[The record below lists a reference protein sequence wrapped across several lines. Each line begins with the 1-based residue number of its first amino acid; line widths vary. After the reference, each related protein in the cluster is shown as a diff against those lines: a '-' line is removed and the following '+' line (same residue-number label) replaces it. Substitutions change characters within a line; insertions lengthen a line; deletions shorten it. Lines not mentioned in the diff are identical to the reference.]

1 METKTPIRLTL
12 AMVMAMTVLGVTARS
27 AITYQAT
34 YHQSQATLGTDT
46 LGGVTYSTVSYQG
59 LYNDGAPGA
68 PSLPV
73 DYIKFS
79 VPYNATNF
87 SVSTTVSSSFTLYP
101 EILYPCQPIRL
112 MNDTTPLIITLP
124 DSTIYYSNTYYPS
137 QRAWVVDEGYLAG
150 ENHIVTVA
158 VLPWQYKHLTRVGSV
173 DQLKL
178 HRTVNLTL
186 SYDLSDSLAMY
197 PIVRDDTTLRNEGYR
212 LTQEIVVN
220 GGSVRSHA
228 PVDIAMMD
236 PDALIFPPGDGVNG
250 GFPPQEPRD
259 STGMI
264 PDPGNTGN
272 YGGEEDVD
280 SYPYLI
286 VTTSDL
292 LQSTKRLAALKRQ
305 KGYNVK
311 VVTMDEVLSSPHAMD
326 GDRIKQSDG
335 TYKVTYTDA
344 AGKLRQYLRYFY
356 REYSTQYVFLVGDS
370 VPYRYITLPRW
381 EGDTTLST
389 PPSDL
394 YYCDLNADWSEDTI
408 DTEPELY
415 VGRIFAKNSRS
426 TLNYTDKLL
435 RYELN
440 PGRGDTEYLSKLFY
454 AEAIDFE
461 KHGDFNTINTSYMKL
476 FSDTTRLLETINMR
490 YPTGKDVID
499 SLNSTN
505 YGYLSILCHGAPSN
519 YITYGHR
526 RYYPKDT
533 LGVKQHYYL
542 WAIDSIHIT
551 NYNNNNTEDT
561 LIGNGFN
568 NMNNKWHPNI
578 CYSSGCT
585 TMPYDRIPGFKKV
598 STTIGDSFTTG
609 KDYGGPAFLGNTRE
623 GLFINNSSK
632 LESLFA
638 EQLYQGRCNT
648 GKAEALSKMN
658 MNNDYISA
666 THNLLGEPEF
676 EIWTDVPA
684 NLTDISIARTDNS
697 ITISGVEADSIIIGY
712 SNMMGYYGHK
722 TINSPNGTISNVSSN
737 RPIMI
742 YKHNHIPYIVPLW
755 LQNTTLNSSQYVFA
769 SDVVAGHSIDSG
781 RTSGDVTV
789 QNGVEYEIEASGTVT
804 LQGGFNVEKGA
815 TFAVYPSS
823 F

>member
-124 DSTIYYSNTYYPS
+124 DSAIYYSNTYYPS

-220 GGSVRSHA
+220 GGSVSSHA

-272 YGGEEDVD
+272 YGGEMYVD

-286 VTTSDL
+286 VTTTDL

-370 VPYRYITLPRW
+370 VPFRYITLQP
-381 EGDTTLST
+381 DASK
-389 PPSDL
+389 PPFDIPSDL
-394 YYCDLNADWSEDTI
+394 YFSDFNSDWSDSSFK
-408 DTEPELY
+408 DRNPELF
-415 VGRIFAKNSRS
+415 VGRLLARTSQQVQ
-426 TLNYTDKLL
+426 NYTDKLL

-440 PGRGDTEYLSKLFY
+440 PGDGDRSYLEDAFFLEGQEFKRYLNPARDSLSVFYPNQIYVSDSIGNPNPLF
-454 AEAIDFE
+454 
-461 KHGDFNTINTSYMKL
+461 GV
-476 FSDTTRLLETINMR
+476 
-490 YPTGKDVID
+490 DVID
-499 SLNSTN
+499 TLRTNPVGFVCIHNHGDTTQILVHTNTVNGVNSYDFIHAN
-505 YGYLSILCHGAPSN
+505 SSI
-519 YITYGHR
+519 T
-526 RYYPKDT
+526 
-533 LGVKQHYYL
+533 V
-542 WAIDSIHIT
+542 
-551 NYNNNNTEDT
+551 
-561 LIGNGFN
+561 GNGLN
-568 NMNNKWHPNI
+568 CLMNKNHPMVFYAL
-578 CYSSGCT
+578 CCT
-585 TMPYDRIPGFKKV
+585 TMPFDDNNRINFGE
-598 STTIGDSFTTG
+598 SFTTG
-609 KDYGGPAFLGNTRE
+609 KDYGGPVYIGYTRE
-623 GLFINNSSK
+623 GFAHSQRFIFNNFIGELRRGYYKLGEAFAFSKIYTGNYVNYCYTFINGILGDPA
-632 LESLFA
+632 LELWTSIP
-638 EQLYQGRCNT
+638 Q
-648 GKAEALSKMN
+648 
-658 MNNDYISA
+658 DYSGISVSRS
-666 THNLLGEPEF
+666 N
-676 EIWTDVPA
+676 
-684 NLTDISIARTDNS
+684 NS
-697 ITISGVEADSIIIGY
+697 ITISGVEADSITIGY
-712 SNMMGYYGHK
+712 SNVMGYCGHK
-722 TINSPNGTISNVSSN
+722 TINTSNGTINNVSPN

-742 YKHNHIPYIVPLW
+742 YEHNHIPYIVPLW
-755 LQNTTLNSSQYVFA
+755 LQNTTLSSSQYVFA
-769 SDVVAGHSIDSG
+769 SDVVAGCSVDSE
-781 RTSGDVTV
+781 RTPGDVTV
-789 QNGVEYEIEASGTVT
+789 SSGIEYEIEASGTVT